1 MEDYGRSDLFRYGVI
16 SPLLQRF
23 LSGDKISLKDFEEL
37 AEKEYYF
44 RGKSYKFSPYTIKKW
59 YYYYQKEGLN
69 KLKTKERIDKN
80 RSRKLS
86 EEVIEYII
94 DLRSKYP
101 KMTTK
106 NMYERILKDGYIN
119 KSVNIRSFYRY
130 LSSNDLK
137 KEVIN
142 RKERRR
148 YEREYPNDVWQGDT
162 TYGPYITIDG
172 KKYRTYLI
180 HFIDDNSR
188 LVVGRGFYLNDNAIN
203 VQKTLKKAIKTY
215 GIPKRIYLDNGKSY
229 KNEQLSLICARLGI
243 KLTHTH
249 PYDPESKG
257 KVERCFK
264 TIKEGWMNSRNW
276 NTFRSLE
283 DLEKDYEEYLFND
296 YINKVHSELG
306 DTPNNVWHK
315 GIENVK
321 WRRLEDEKVEDA
333 FMHEIKRKVSKDG
346 VISIDNELYE
356 VDSVYRG
363 DEVIIRYYIS
373 NKDKMWIYE
382 KDERKSEVRKL
393 NKKENSKIQRKNKID
408 YSKIVNNEEGVI
420 ELGDSDDV
428 S

>member
-1 MEDYGRSDLFRYGVI
+1 M
-16 SPLLQRF
+16 
-23 LSGDKISLKDFEEL
+23 
-37 AEKEYYF
+37 
-44 RGKSYKFSPYTIKKW
+44 
-59 YYYYQKEGLN
+59 
-69 KLKTKERIDKN
+69 
-80 RSRKLS
+80 
-86 EEVIEYII
+86 
-94 DLRSKYP
+94 
-101 KMTTK
+101 
-106 NMYERILKDGYIN
+106 
-119 KSVNIRSFYRY
+119 
-130 LSSNDLK
+130 
-137 KEVIN
+137 
-142 RKERRR
+142 
-148 YEREYPNDVWQGDT
+148 WQGDT

-188 LVVGRGFYLNDNAIN
+188 LIVGRGFYLNDNAIN

-229 KNEQLSLICARLGI
+229 KNCQLSLICARLGI
-243 KLTHTH
+243 KLTHTK

-276 NTFRSLE
+276 NTFKSLE

-321 WRRLEDEKVEDA
+321 WRRLEEEKIEEA

-346 VISIDNELYE
+346 VISINNELYE
-356 VDSVYRG
+356 VDNVYREE
-363 DEVIIRYYIS
+363 DVNIRYYI
-373 NKDKMWIYE
+373 NNLDKMWIYE

-393 NKKENSKIQRKNKID
+393 NKKENSKVKRENKID
-408 YSKIVNNEEGVI
+408 YSKIVNNEEDVI

>member
-44 RGKSYKFSPYTIKKW
+44 KGKSYKFSPYTIKKW
-59 YYYYQKEGLN
+59 YYHYQKEGLN
-69 KLKTKERIDKN
+69 KLKTKERKDKN

-137 KEVIN
+137 KSVVN

-215 GIPKRIYLDNGKSY
+215 GIPKQIYLDNGKSY

-243 KLTHTH
+243 KLTHTK

-306 DTPNNVWHK
+306 DTPNNVFHK

-321 WRRLEDEKVEDA
+321 WRRLEEEKIEEA

-346 VISIDNELYE
+346 VISINNELYE
-356 VDSVYRG
+356 VDSVYRD
-363 DEVIIRYYIS
+363 DEVTIRYYI
-373 NKDKMWIYE
+373 NNLDKMWIYE
-382 KDERKSEVRKL
+382 KEKRKSEVRKL
-393 NKKENSKIQRKNKID
+393 NKKENSKIERETKID
-408 YSKIVNNEEGVI
+408 YLKVVNNEEDVI
-420 ELGDSDDV
+420 ELGDSDEV

>member
-23 LSGDKISLKDFEEL
+23 LSGDKITLKDFEKL

-69 KLKTKERIDKN
+69 KLKTKERKDKN
-80 RSRKLS
+80 KSRKLS
-86 EEVIEYII
+86 NEVIEYII

-276 NTFRSLE
+276 NVFKSIE

-306 DTPNNVWHK
+306 DTPNNIWHK
-315 GIENVK
+315 GIGNVK
-321 WRRLEDEKVEDA
+321 WRRLEEEKVEDA

-346 VISIDNELYE
+346 VVSINNELYE
-356 VDSVYRG
+356 VDSIYRD
-363 DEVIIRYYIS
+363 DEVTIRYYIS
-373 NKDKMWIYE
+373 NMDKMWVYE
-382 KDERKSEVRKL
+382 KEERKSEVRKL

>member
-23 LSGDKISLKDFEEL
+23 LSGDKITFNDFKEL

-44 RGKSYKFSPYTIKKW
+44 KGKSYKYSPHTIKKW
-59 YYYYQKEGLN
+59 YYHYQREGLN
-69 KLKTKERIDKN
+69 KLKTKERKDKN
-80 RSRKLS
+80 ESRKLNS
-86 EEVIEYII
+86 DVIEYLI
-94 DLRSKYP
+94 DLRGKYP

-106 NMYERILKDGYIN
+106 NMYKRVVKDGYIN
-119 KSVNIRSFYRY
+119 ENISIRSFYRY
-130 LSSNDLK
+130 LKHNDLK
-137 KEVIN
+137 RSVAT
-142 RKERRR
+142 RTERRR
-148 YEREYPNDVWQGDT
+148 YEKEYPNDVWQGDT

-188 LVVGRGFYLNDNAIN
+188 LVVGHGFYLNDSAIN

-215 GIPKRIYLDNGKSY
+215 GIPKQIYLDNGKSY
-229 KNEQLSLICARLGI
+229 KNEQLSLIGARLGI

-264 TIKEGWMNSRNW
+264 TIKDGWMNAKNW
-276 NTFRSLE
+276 NNFKSIE

-296 YINKVHSELG
+296 YINKEHRELG

-315 GIENVK
+315 GIEKTK
-321 WRRLEDEKVEDA
+321 WRRLEEEKIEEA

-346 VISIDNELYE
+346 VISINNELYE
-356 VDSVYRG
+356 VESIYA
-363 DEVIIRYYIS
+363 DETVTIRYYIS
-373 NKDKMWIYE
+373 NMEKMWVYE
-382 KDERKSEVRKL
+382 KEERKSEVRKL
-393 NKKENSKIQRKNKID
+393 NRKENSKVKRENRID
-408 YSKIVNNEEGVI
+408 YSKIVNKEEDVI
-420 ELGDSDDV
+420 ELGDQDEV

>member
-23 LSGDKISLKDFEEL
+23 LSGDKITLKDFEEL
-37 AEKEYYF
+37 AKKEYYYK
-44 RGKSYKFSPYTIKKW
+44 GKSYKFSPYTIKKW
-59 YYYYQKEGLN
+59 YYHYQKEGLN
-69 KLKTKERIDKN
+69 KLKTKERKDKN
-80 RSRKLS
+80 GSRKLS
-86 EEVIEYII
+86 DEVIEYMI

-106 NMYERILKDGYIN
+106 NMYKRILDDGYIN
-119 KSVNIRSFYRY
+119 KSISIRSFYRY

-137 KEVIN
+137 RSVVN

-188 LVVGRGFYLNDNAIN
+188 LVVGHGFYLNDNAIN

-215 GIPKRIYLDNGKSY
+215 GKSY
-229 KNEQLSLICARLGI
+229 KNCQLSLICARLGI

-296 YINKVHSELG
+296 YINKVHSELV

-382 KDERKSEVRKL
+382 KDKRKSEVRKL
-393 NKKENSKIQRKNKID
+393 NKKENSKVQRENKID
-408 YSKIVNNEEGVI
+408 YSKIVNNEEDVI
-420 ELGDSDDV
+420 ELGDSDEI

>member
-37 AEKEYYF
+37 AEKKYYF
-44 RGKSYKFSPYTIKKW
+44 KGKSYKFSPYTIKKW
-59 YYYYQKEGLN
+59 YYHYQKEGLN
-69 KLKTKERIDKN
+69 TLKTKERKDKN
-80 RSRKLS
+80 KSRKLS
-86 EEVIEYII
+86 NEVIEYII

-162 TYGPYITIDG
+162 TYGPYITIEG

-188 LVVGRGFYLNDNAIN
+188 LIVGRGFYLNDNAIN

-276 NTFRSLE
+276 NVFKSIE

-306 DTPNNVWHK
+306 DTPNNIWHK
-315 GIENVK
+315 GIGNVK
-321 WRRLEDEKVEDA
+321 WRRLEEEKIEEA

-346 VISIDNELYE
+346 VVSINNELYE

-393 NKKENSKIQRKNKID
+393 NKKENSKVQRENKID
-408 YSKIVNNEEGVI
+408 YSKIVNNEEDVI
-420 ELGDSDDV
+420 ELGDSDEI

>member
-23 LSGDKISLKDFEEL
+23 LSGDKITLKDFEKL

-69 KLKTKERIDKN
+69 KLKTKERKDKN
-80 RSRKLS
+80 KSRKLS
-86 EEVIEYII
+86 NEVIEYII

-172 KKYRTYLI
+172 NKYRTYLI

-276 NTFRSLE
+276 NTFKSIE

-315 GIENVK
+315 GIGNVK
-321 WRRLEDEKVEDA
+321 WRRLEEEKVEEA

-346 VISIDNELYE
+346 VVSINNELYE
-356 VDSVYRG
+356 VDSVYAG
-363 DEVIIRYYIS
+363 DEVTIRYYIS
-373 NKDKMWIYE
+373 NLDKMWVYE
-382 KDERKSEVRKL
+382 KEERKSEVRKL
-393 NKKENSKIQRKNKID
+393 NKKENSKIERKTKID

-420 ELGDSDDV
+420 ELGDSDEV

>member
-1 MEDYGRSDLFRYGVI
+1 MEDYGRSDLFRYGII

-23 LSGDKISLKDFEEL
+23 LSGDKITLEDFKEL
-37 AEKEYYF
+37 AKKEYYYK
-44 RGKSYKFSPYTIKKW
+44 GKSYKFSPYTIKKW
-59 YYYYQKEGLN
+59 YYHYQKEGLN
-69 KLKTKERIDKN
+69 KLKTKERKDKN
-80 RSRKLS
+80 GSRKLS
-86 EEVIEYII
+86 DEVIEYII

-119 KSVNIRSFYRY
+119 KSISIRSFYRY

-137 KEVIN
+137 RSVVN

-162 TYGPYITIDG
+162 TYGPYITMDG

-188 LVVGRGFYLNDNAIN
+188 LVVGHGFYLNDNAIN
-203 VQKTLKKAIKTY
+203 VQKTLNKAIKTY
-215 GIPKRIYLDNGKSY
+215 GLPKQIYLDNGKSY
-229 KNEQLSLICARLGI
+229 KNCQLSLICARLGI

-276 NTFRSLE
+276 NTFKSIE

-296 YINKVHSELG
+296 YINKEHRELG

-321 WRRLEDEKVEDA
+321 WRRLEEEKVEDA

-346 VISIDNELYE
+346 VISINNELYE
-356 VDSVYRG
+356 VDSIYRG
-363 DEVIIRYYIS
+363 EDVNIRYYI
-373 NKDKMWIYE
+373 NNLDKMWIYE

-393 NKKENSKIQRKNKID
+393 NKKENSKVKRENKID
-408 YSKIVNNEEGVI
+408 YSKIVNNEEDVI

>member
-23 LSGDKISLKDFEEL
+23 LSGDKITLKDFEEL
-37 AEKEYYF
+37 AKKEYHF

-69 KLKTKERIDKN
+69 KLKTKERKDKN
-80 RSRKLS
+80 KSRKLS
-86 EEVIEYII
+86 NEVIEYII

-137 KEVIN
+137 KSVVN

-188 LVVGRGFYLNDNAIN
+188 LVVGYGFYLNDNAIN

-215 GIPKRIYLDNGKSY
+215 GIPKQIYLDNGKSY
-229 KNEQLSLICARLGI
+229 KNCQLSLICARLGI

-276 NTFRSLE
+276 NTFKSLE
-283 DLEKDYEEYLFND
+283 DLENDYEEYLFND
-296 YINKVHSELG
+296 YINKVHSELE

-321 WRRLEDEKVEDA
+321 WRRLGEEKIEEA

-356 VDSVYRG
+356 VDSVYAG

-373 NKDKMWIYE
+373 NKDKMWVYE
-382 KDERKSEVRKL
+382 KERQKSEVRKL
-393 NKKENSKIQRKNKID
+393 NKKENSKIQRENKID

-420 ELGDSDDV
+420 ELGENDEV

>member
-44 RGKSYKFSPYTIKKW
+44 KGKSYKFSPYTIKKW
-59 YYYYQKEGLN
+59 YYHYQKEGLN
-69 KLKTKERIDKN
+69 TLKTKERKDKN

-137 KEVIN
+137 KSVIN

-215 GIPKRIYLDNGKSY
+215 GLPKRIYLDNGKSY

-243 KLTHTH
+243 KLTHTK

-296 YINKVHSELG
+296 YINKVHSELL

-321 WRRLEDEKVEDA
+321 WRRLEEEKIEEA

-346 VISIDNELYE
+346 VVSINNELYE
-356 VDSVYRG
+356 VDSIYR
-363 DEVIIRYYIS
+363 DNEVTIRYYI
-373 NKDKMWIYE
+373 NNLDKMWIYE
-382 KDERKSEVRKL
+382 KERRKSEVRKL
-393 NKKENSKIQRKNKID
+393 NKKENSKIERENKID
-408 YSKIVNNEEGVI
+408 YSKIVNNEEDVI
-420 ELGDSDDV
+420 ELGDGDEIS
-428 S
+428 

>member
-23 LSGDKISLKDFEEL
+23 LSGDKITLKDFEEL
-37 AEKEYYF
+37 AKKEYYYK
-44 RGKSYKFSPYTIKKW
+44 GKSYKFSPYTIKKW
-59 YYYYQKEGLN
+59 YYHYQKEGLN
-69 KLKTKERIDKN
+69 KLKTKERKDKN
-80 RSRKLS
+80 KSRKLS
-86 EEVIEYII
+86 NEVIEYII

-106 NMYERILKDGYIN
+106 NMYKRILDDGYIN
-119 KSVNIRSFYRY
+119 KSISI
-130 LSSNDLK
+130 NDLK
-137 KEVIN
+137 KSVVN

-215 GIPKRIYLDNGKSY
+215 GLPKRIYLDNGKSY

-243 KLTHTH
+243 KLTHTK

-306 DTPNNVWHK
+306 DTPNNVFHK

-321 WRRLEDEKVEDA
+321 WRRLEEEKIEEA

-346 VISIDNELYE
+346 VISINNELYE
-356 VDSVYRG
+356 VDSVYRD
-363 DEVIIRYYIS
+363 DEVTIRYYI
-373 NKDKMWIYE
+373 NNLDKMWIYE
-382 KDERKSEVRKL
+382 KEKRKSEVRKL
-393 NKKENSKIQRKNKID
+393 NKKENSKIERETKID
-408 YSKIVNNEEGVI
+408 YSKVVNNEEDVI
-420 ELGDSDDV
+420 ELGDSDEV

>member
-23 LSGDKISLKDFEEL
+23 LSGDKITLKDFEKL

-69 KLKTKERIDKN
+69 KLKTKERKDKN
-80 RSRKLS
+80 KSRKLS
-86 EEVIEYII
+86 NEVIEYII

-276 NTFRSLE
+276 NVFKSIE

-306 DTPNNVWHK
+306 DTPNNIWHK
-315 GIENVK
+315 GIGNVK
-321 WRRLEDEKVEDA
+321 WRRLEEEKIEEA

-346 VISIDNELYE
+346 VVSINNELYE
-356 VDSVYRG
+356 VDSIYRD
-363 DEVIIRYYIS
+363 DEVTIRYYIS
-373 NKDKMWIYE
+373 NMDKMWVYE
-382 KDERKSEVRKL
+382 KEERKSEVRKL

>member
-23 LSGDKISLKDFEEL
+23 LSGDKITLKDFEEL
-37 AEKEYYF
+37 AKKEYYF

-69 KLKTKERIDKN
+69 KLKTKERKDKN
-80 RSRKLS
+80 KSRKLS
-86 EEVIEYII
+86 NEVIEYII

-137 KEVIN
+137 KSVVN

-188 LVVGRGFYLNDNAIN
+188 LVVGYGFYLNDNAIN

-215 GIPKRIYLDNGKSY
+215 GIPKQIYLDNGKSY
-229 KNEQLSLICARLGI
+229 KNCQLSLICARLGI

-276 NTFRSLE
+276 NTFKSLE

-296 YINKVHSELG
+296 YINKVHSELE

-321 WRRLEDEKVEDA
+321 WRRLGEEKIEEA

-356 VDSVYRG
+356 VGSVYAG

-373 NKDKMWIYE
+373 NKDKMWVYE
-382 KDERKSEVRKL
+382 KERQKSEVRKL
-393 NKKENSKIQRKNKID
+393 NKKENSKIQRENKID

-420 ELGDSDDV
+420 ELGENDEV

>member
-1 MEDYGRSDLFRYGVI
+1 M
-16 SPLLQRF
+16 
-23 LSGDKISLKDFEEL
+23 
-37 AEKEYYF
+37 
-44 RGKSYKFSPYTIKKW
+44 
-59 YYYYQKEGLN
+59 
-69 KLKTKERIDKN
+69 
-80 RSRKLS
+80 
-86 EEVIEYII
+86 I

-106 NMYERILKDGYIN
+106 NMYKRILDDGYID
-119 KSVNIRSFYRY
+119 KSISIRSFYRY

-137 KEVIN
+137 RSVVN

-188 LVVGRGFYLNDNAIN
+188 LVVGHGFYLNDNAIN

-215 GIPKRIYLDNGKSY
+215 GIPKQIYLDNGKSY
-229 KNEQLSLICARLGI
+229 KNCQLSLICARLGI

-393 NKKENSKIQRKNKID
+393 NKKENSKVQRENKID
-408 YSKIVNNEEGVI
+408 YSKIVNNEEDVI
-420 ELGDSDDV
+420 ELGDSDEI

>member
-16 SPLLQRF
+16 SSLIQKF
-23 LSGDKISLKDFEEL
+23 LNGEKVVLEDFEEI
-37 AEKEYYF
+37 AKKEYYYK
-44 RGKSYKFSPYTIKKW
+44 GKSYKFSPYTIKKW
-59 YYYYQKEGLN
+59 YYQYQKEGLK
-69 KLKTKERIDKN
+69 KLKTKEREDKK

-106 NMYERILKDGYIN
+106 RIYERMIKEGYIN
-119 KSVNIRSFYRY
+119 KGINIRSFYRY
-130 LSSNDLK
+130 ISSNNLK
-137 KEVIN
+137 RSIIE

-148 YEREYPNDVWQGDT
+148 YEKENPNDVWQGDT
-162 TYGPYITIDG
+162 TYGPYIIING

-188 LVVGRGFYLNDNAIN
+188 LVVGHGFYLKDNAEN

-215 GIPKRIYLDNGKSY
+215 GIPKQIYLDNGKSY

-243 KLTHTH
+243 KLSHTH

-264 TIKEGWMNSRNW
+264 TIKEGWLNARDW
-276 NTFRSLE
+276 NKFKSIE
-283 DLEKDYEEYLFND
+283 EIEADYEEYLFKD
-296 YINKVHSELG
+296 YINKVHSELE

-321 WRRLEDEKVEDA
+321 WRRLEEEEIEEA

-356 VDSVYRG
+356 VDSSYRG
-363 DEVIIRYYIS
+363 EEVTIRYYIS
-373 NKDKMWIYE
+373 NKEKMWIYE
-382 KDERKSEVRKL
+382 KEERKSEVRKL
-393 NKKENSKIQRKNKID
+393 NKKENSKVERKNKID
-408 YSKIVNNEEGVI
+408 YSKIVNKEEDVI
-420 ELGDSDDV
+420 ELGDNDEIS
-428 S
+428 